1 MQYVPGCRY
10 WPAYNGRGLHE
21 VAQRPAL
28 AALMARRIFFIFMR
42 CLTRK
47 AAVRSQRSMTARAAR
62 CRWDEAACRNGA
74 DCRCGLRFAGN
85 ASGRTRNAAGTG
97 IAGVA

>member
-1 MQYVPGCRY
+1 
-10 WPAYNGRGLHE
+10 
-21 VAQRPAL
+21 
-28 AALMARRIFFIFMR
+28 
-42 CLTRK
+42 
-47 AAVRSQRSMTARAAR
+47 MTARAAR

-74 DCRCGLRFAGN
+74 DCWCGLRFAGN